1 MTGGRSG
8 RLCRRPAVRMP
19 RGAPVLLRAAP
30 RRTATRGSLSLQ
42 TIVASLN
49 TAATR
54 RCVAQYSFL
63 LFSRRHSWFD
73 ATECDLIVIRW
84 SDCCQGANLQ
94 GVDSGF
100 PGNFTYSPTGVS
112 FTTRVLQPSSP
123 STASSSESEP
133 RPRPL
138 PGGGAAAAVGP
149 NGTLSCET
157 APQVRN
163 SPLLPNMY
171 ADQL

>member
-8 RLCRRPAVRMP
+8 HLCWRRAARIP
-19 RGAPVLLRAAP
+19 RGAPVLPRAAP
-30 RRTATRGSLSLQ
+30 CRTATRGSLSLQ
-42 TIVASLN
+42 TIVASLT

-54 RCVAQYSFL
+54 RCVAFL
-63 LFSRRHSWFD
+63 LFSRHHSWFD
-73 ATECDLIVIRW
+73 PMECGLIVIRW
-84 SDCCQGANLQ
+84 CDCGQGANLQ

-100 PGNFTYSPTGVS
+100 PGNFTYSPIGVS
-112 FTTRVLQPSSP
+112 FNTRILQPPSP
-123 STASSSESEP
+123 STASSSEPQP
-133 RPRPL
+133 RPRSL
-138 PGGGAAAAVGP
+138 PRGGAAAAVGP

-163 SPLLPNMY
+163 SPLLSNMN